1 MSARVHARE
10 QRGPICRRAP
20 GRTVDRSRAGFTA
33 DGGRRAVPSLGSGC
47 WYGVAG
53 CLSGGRAAGGDGWS
67 GEGCT
72 ARSTRRRRGRMRSR
86 LSRPRYAPSR
96 CLIPGLAAARE
107 CGGPMRRCAGARADG
122 APGPHRARLR
132 DGRRHDQAG
141 RPADSSGGDCPVIE
155 LAAPVWHRSVTG
167 ARGRR
172 RRHGGAPPQS
182 ELVVAGRNDAVTG
195 ALAA

>member
-1 MSARVHARE
+1 MLSARVHARE

-72 ARSTRRRRGRMRSR
+72 ARSTRRRRGSMRSR

-96 CLIPGLAAARE
+96 CLTRGLAAARE
-107 CGGPMRRCAGARADG
+107 CGGPMRRRPGARADG
-122 APGPHRARLR
+122 AQGPHRVRLG
-132 DGRRHDQAG
+132 DGRRRDQAG
-141 RPADSSGGDCPVIE
+141 RPLNGAGGWLRQRSS
-155 LAAPVWHRSVTG
+155 
-167 ARGRR
+167 RR
-172 RRHGGAPPQS
+172 RRSGTNPHGCPGPDDATAVRRRNPSSWSP
-182 ELVVAGRNDAVTG
+182 AGTMQ
-195 ALAA
+195 